1 MKLRY
6 IAACLNHYHT
16 VIPPLS
22 SLLVLNRQ
30 HIFTAIIKKKI
41 QLARHMSHNQDI
53 ITYQSNE
60 SKVLFFIH
68 KELCSFTIR
77 LEQLSNLIF
86 CYIICQV
93 TNIQATSAS
102 ELLITCILR
111 WKIMC
116 WCRKACQS
124 LI

>member
-1 MKLRY
+1 M
-6 IAACLNHYHT
+6 H
-16 VIPPLS
+16 
-22 SLLVLNRQ
+22 
-30 HIFTAIIKKKI
+30 
-41 QLARHMSHNQDI
+41 HNQDI
-53 ITYQSNE
+53 TPYQSNK

-77 LEQLSNLIF
+77 LEQQSNLLF
-86 CYIICQV
+86 CYIIRQV
-93 TNIQATSAS
+93 TNIQATSAG
-102 ELLITCILR
+102 ELLLTCILW